1 MGRHAGLI
9 QEQCIILDKSTSFF
23 LRETSMYYENKE
35 NLLTIKVKN
44 RSLILMKSK
53 TAKLVLRELIKLEDF
68 ISDLEQPGKALRSYT
83 DSLYMR
89 E

>member
-1 MGRHAGLI
+1 
-9 QEQCIILDKSTSFF
+9 
-23 LRETSMYYENKE
+23 MYYESKE

-53 TAKLVLRELIKLEDF
+53 TAKLVLIELIELEDF

-89 E
+89 EQVHTSYEILLAADNRVTSPYDLKSRK